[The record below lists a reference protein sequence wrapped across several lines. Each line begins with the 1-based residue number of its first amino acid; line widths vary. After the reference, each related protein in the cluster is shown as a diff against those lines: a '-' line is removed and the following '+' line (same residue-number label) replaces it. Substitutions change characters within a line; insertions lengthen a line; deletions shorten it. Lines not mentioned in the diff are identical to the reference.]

1 MGQMRTRVFRFCF
14 RKVIQYLFST
24 TITMMKNV
32 SMLSGQ
38 LSSRDAKN
46 NGNSYD
52 IVFPALP
59 VSKTSNKIGTVPF
72 KKQNNV
78 KSSTVNEIISIPAQD
93 RNWDRNSQLEHE
105 KFKKA
110 YIKIGK
116 EYNVGIEICISKTMD
131 LTLLISGNRVNVE
144 RAKQKIII
152 IDQTQI
158 KTTTIP
164 FPKEHRSTLL
174 GKQGL
179 NLKNIEKR
187 TGARVQIPCMKNSA
201 DIIYITGTKDS
212 TKKVVQELEEIIIK
226 LKSKIEKEITI
237 DQRHHGAIIGFNGE
251 KVRELQKIFN
261 VKIIFPSPV
270 EARNNL
276 VKIQGLND
284 DVNKAFKSLAELA
297 EVLNEINYVLE
308 IPIFKQ
314 FHKLSAGKRAIYIK
328 KIRKETDTRIFLPRE
343 GDNKDV
349 IKVMGNKR
357 KVLIA
362 YDMIKE
368 IQNEIGDIITK
379 EMVLGN
385 VKVRNVIVNL
395 GNKFIQS
402 IKDDCGDNVTLNLPT
417 VKGDNTIVIKGPEDD
432 VKNVTTQIQTMVDE
446 VHKYV
451 FDLKVNP
458 KFHKYLIGTNGVNVK
473 KIRHLTNT
481 RIIFPPETNSTNEN
495 ITIVGKKE
503 NVNIVKAKFEVM
515 ITNISKVIEEH
526 VEINEKN
533 HGTLVVKQKECIHKL
548 ENEWGDVKIEFPNI
562 GAGDRVV
569 ISDSKADV
577 ALSEQRL
584 SDHAKVLENTIR
596 AVVNV
601 DPKYHNYFV
610 ARRGEIINR
619 IINDCNGVS
628 ITFPKIA
635 SSNSA
640 VIIKG
645 DKINVEEAKRKIEEI
660 VKDLKNIIE
669 VTMNVP
675 PKYHDHFVAHHAEV
689 INQISGKHNGVT
701 IKFPQVNS
709 NSSQV
714 LIKGHKDYVEKVK
727 NEIDNI
733 IIDLRRSSGAVGA
746 THRGLRD
753 LGPSFKKKTD
763 MNKNR
768 SLR

>member
-1 MGQMRTRVFRFCF
+1 
-14 RKVIQYLFST
+14 
-24 TITMMKNV
+24 MMKNESMV
-32 SMLSGQ
+32 SSQPSSG
-38 LSSRDAKN
+38 DVKN
-46 NGNSYD
+46 NGNSYNL
-52 IVFPALP
+52 VFPALP
-59 VSKTSNKIGTVPF
+59 VPKTSNTIGTVPF
-72 KKQNNV
+72 KKRSNV
-78 KSSTVNEIISIPAQD
+78 KSSTVNEIITIPAQD

-105 KFKKA
+105 KCKEA

-131 LTLLISGNRVNVE
+131 LTLLISGSKVNVE
-144 RAKQKIII
+144 RAKQKIIT

-158 KTTTIP
+158 KTTTTP

-187 TGARVQIPCMKNSA
+187 TGARVQIPCVKNSA
-201 DIIYITGTKDS
+201 DIIYIIGTKDS

-297 EVLNEINYVLE
+297 EVLDEINYVLE

-314 FHKLSAGKRAIYIK
+314 FHKLSAGKRAIFIK
-328 KIRKETDTRIFLPRE
+328 KIREETDTRIFLPRE

-385 VKVRNVIVNL
+385 VKVRNIIVNL
-395 GNKFIQS
+395 GDKFIQS
-402 IKDDCGDNVTLNLPT
+402 IKEDCGDNVTLNLPT

-432 VKNVTTQIQTMVDE
+432 VKNVITQIQTMVDE

-481 RIIFPPETNSTNEN
+481 RIIFPPETDSTNEN

-503 NVNIVKAKFEVM
+503 NVNIAKAKFEVM
-515 ITNISKVIEEH
+515 ITDIGKLIEEY
-526 VEINEKN
+526 VETNEKN

-577 ALSEQRL
+577 AVSKQRL

-601 DPKYHNYFV
+601 DPKYQNYFV
-610 ARRGEIINR
+610 ARRGEVINR

-645 DKINVEEAKRKIEEI
+645 DEINVEEAKRKIEEI

-714 LIKGHKDYVEKVK
+714 LIKGYKDYVEKVK
-727 NEIDNI
+727 NEINNI

-753 LGPSFKKKTD
+753 LGPSIKKKTD

>member
-1 MGQMRTRVFRFCF
+1 
-14 RKVIQYLFST
+14 I
-24 TITMMKNV
+24 IT
-32 SMLSGQ
+32 
-38 LSSRDAKN
+38 
-46 NGNSYD
+46 
-52 IVFPALP
+52 
-59 VSKTSNKIGTVPF
+59 
-72 KKQNNV
+72 
-78 KSSTVNEIISIPAQD
+78 IPAQN
-93 RNWDRNSQLEHE
+93 RHWDRNSQLEHE
-105 KFKKA
+105 KCKA
-110 YIKIGK
+110 AYMKIGK
-116 EYNVGIEICISKTMD
+116 ECNVGIEICVSKTMD
-131 LTLLISGNRVNVE
+131 LTLQISGNRVNVE
-144 RAKQKIII
+144 RAKQKIITFE
-152 IDQTQI
+152 QTQI
-158 KTTTIP
+158 KTTTTP

-187 TGARVQIPCMKNSA
+187 TGARLQIPCMKNSA

-226 LKSKIEKEITI
+226 LKSKTEKEIKI

-251 KVRELQKIFN
+251 KVRELQKTFN

-297 EVLNEINYVLE
+297 EVLDEINYVME

-314 FHKLSAGKRAIYIK
+314 FHKLSARKRAIFIK
-328 KIRKETDTRIFLPRE
+328 KIREETDTRIFLPRE

-368 IQNEIGDIITK
+368 IQKEIGDIITK

-385 VKVRNVIVNL
+385 VKVRNAIVNL

-402 IKDDCGDNVTLNLPT
+402 IKEDFGDNVTLNLPT

-432 VKNVTTQIQTMVDE
+432 VKNVITQIQTMVDE

-458 KFHKYLIGTNGVNVK
+458 KFHKYLIGTNGANVK

-481 RIIFPPETNSTNEN
+481 RIIFPPETDSTNEN

-503 NVNIVKAKFEVM
+503 NVNIAKAKFEVM
-515 ITNISKVIEEH
+515 ITDIGKVIEEH
-526 VEINEKN
+526 VEIDEKN
-533 HGTLVVKQKECIHKL
+533 HGTLVVKQKECIDKL
-548 ENEWGDVKIEFPNI
+548 ENECGDVKIEFPNL

-577 ALSEQRL
+577 ALSKQRL
-584 SDHAKVLENTIR
+584 SDHAKVLENTTR

-610 ARRGEIINR
+610 ARRGEVINR

-635 SSNSA
+635 SSNSV

-675 PKYHDHFVAHHAEV
+675 PKYHDHF
-689 INQISGKHNGVT
+689 
-701 IKFPQVNS
+701 
-709 NSSQV
+709 
-714 LIKGHKDYVEKVK
+714 
-727 NEIDNI
+727 
-733 IIDLRRSSGAVGA
+733 
-746 THRGLRD
+746 
-753 LGPSFKKKTD
+753 
-763 MNKNR
+763 
-768 SLR
+768 

>member
-1 MGQMRTRVFRFCF
+1 
-14 RKVIQYLFST
+14 
-24 TITMMKNV
+24 MMKNV
-32 SMLSGQ
+32 SMVSGQ
-38 LSSRDAKN
+38 PSSGDAMN

-52 IVFPALP
+52 LVFPALP
-59 VSKTSNKIGTVPF
+59 VSKTSNTIGTVPF
-72 KKQNNV
+72 KKRSNV
-78 KSSTVNEIISIPAQD
+78 KSSTVNEIITIPAQD
-93 RNWDRNSQLEHE
+93 RYWERNSQLEQE
-105 KFKKA
+105 KCKEVYK
-110 YIKIGK
+110 KIGK
-116 EYNVGIEICISKTMD
+116 ECNVGLEIYISKTMD
-131 LTLLISGNRVNVE
+131 LTLLISGNRVNIE
-144 RAKQKIII
+144 RAKQKIITS
-152 IDQTQI
+152 DQTQI
-158 KTTTIP
+158 KTTTTQ
-164 FPKEHRSTLL
+164 FPKEHRSMLL

-187 TGARVQIPCMKNSA
+187 TGARVQIPRMKNSGN
-201 DIIYITGTKDS
+201 IIYITGTKDS

-237 DQRHHGAIIGFNGE
+237 DQRHHGAIIGLNGE

-297 EVLNEINYVLE
+297 EVLDEINYVLE

-314 FHKLSAGKRAIYIK
+314 FHKLSPGKRAIFIK
-328 KIRKETDTRIFLPRE
+328 KIREETDTRIFLPRE
-343 GDNKDV
+343 GDNKDF

-385 VKVRNVIVNL
+385 VKVRNAIVNL

-402 IKDDCGDNVTLNLPT
+402 IKEDCGGNVTLNLPT

-432 VKNVTTQIQTMVDE
+432 VKNVITQIQTMVDE

-473 KIRHLTNT
+473 KIRYLTNT
-481 RIIFPPETNSTNEN
+481 RIIFPPETDSTNEN

-503 NVNIVKAKFEVM
+503 NVNIAKAKLEVM
-515 ITNISKVIEEH
+515 IADIISNVIKER
-526 VEINEKN
+526 VEIDEKN
-533 HGTLVVKQKECIHKL
+533 HGTLVVNQKECLNKL
-548 ENEWGDVKIEFPNI
+548 EKECGDVKIEFPNL

-569 ISDSKADV
+569 ISDSKSDV
-577 ALSEQRL
+577 ALSKQRL
-584 SDHAKVLENTIR
+584 LDHAKVLENTIR

-601 DPKYHNYFV
+601 DPKYHNYFI
-610 ARRGEIINR
+610 ARRGEVINR

-628 ITFPKIA
+628 ITFPKIS

-660 VKDLKNIIE
+660 AKYLKNIIE
-669 VTMNVP
+669 VTINVP
-675 PKYHDHFVAHHAEV
+675 PKYCHNFVAHHAEL
-689 INQISGKHNGVT
+689 IKQISEKHNGVT
-701 IKFPQVNS
+701 VTFPQVNS
-709 NSSQV
+709 NSTKV
-714 LIKGHKDYVEKVK
+714 LIKGYKDHVEKVK

-753 LGPSFKKKTD
+753 LGPSIQKKTN

>member
-1 MGQMRTRVFRFCF
+1 MNLRC
-14 RKVIQYLFST
+14 RK
-24 TITMMKNV
+24 
-32 SMLSGQ
+32 
-38 LSSRDAKN
+38 
-46 NGNSYD
+46 
-52 IVFPALP
+52 
-59 VSKTSNKIGTVPF
+59 NKI
-72 KKQNNV
+72 Q
-78 KSSTVNEIISIPAQD
+78 II
-93 RNWDRNSQLEHE
+93 N
-105 KFKKA
+105 
-110 YIKIGK
+110 
-116 EYNVGIEICISKTMD
+116 
-131 LTLLISGNRVNVE
+131 
-144 RAKQKIII
+144 
-152 IDQTQI
+152 
-158 KTTTIP
+158 
-164 FPKEHRSTLL
+164 
-174 GKQGL
+174 
-179 NLKNIEKR
+179 
-187 TGARVQIPCMKNSA
+187 
-201 DIIYITGTKDS
+201 DIIWPLK
-212 TKKVVQELEEIIIK
+212 ELEEIIIK
-226 LKSKIEKEITI
+226 LKSKTEKEIKI

-251 KVRELQKIFN
+251 KVRELQKTFN

-270 EARNNL
+270 EARNNI

-284 DVNKAFKSLAELA
+284 DVNKALKSLAELA
-297 EVLNEINYVLE
+297 EVLDEINYVLE

-314 FHKLSAGKRAIYIK
+314 FHKLSARKRAIFIK
-328 KIRKETDTRIFLPRE
+328 KIREETDTRIFLPRE

-368 IQNEIGDIITK
+368 IQKEIGDIITK

-385 VKVRNVIVNL
+385 VKVRNAIVNL

-402 IKDDCGDNVTLNLPT
+402 IKEDFGDNVTLNLPT

-432 VKNVTTQIQTMVDE
+432 VKNVITQIQTMVDE

-458 KFHKYLIGTNGVNVK
+458 KFHKYLIGTNGANVK

-481 RIIFPPETNSTNEN
+481 RIIFPPETDSTDEN

-503 NVNIVKAKFEVM
+503 NVNIAKSKFEIM
-515 ITNISKVIEEH
+515 ITDIGKVIEEH
-526 VEINEKN
+526 VEINENN
-533 HGTLVVKQKECIHKL
+533 HGTLVVKQKECTRIDKL
-548 ENEWGDVKIEFPNI
+548 ENECGDVKIEFPNL

-569 ISDSKADV
+569 ISDGKADV
-577 ALSEQRL
+577 ALSKQRL

-596 AVVNV
+596 ATVNV

-610 ARRGEIINR
+610 ARRGEVINR

-635 SSNSA
+635 SSNSV

-675 PKYHDHFVAHHAEV
+675 PKYHDHFVAHHSEV

-727 NEIDNI
+727 NEIDSI
-733 IIDLRRSSGAVGA
+733 IIDLRHSSSAVGA

-753 LGPSFKKKTD
+753 LGPSIKKKTA
-763 MNKNR
+763 MKKNR

>member
-1 MGQMRTRVFRFCF
+1 MT
-14 RKVIQYLFST
+14 
-24 TITMMKNV
+24 KNMSIV
-32 SMLSGQ
+32 SGQ
-38 LSSRDAKN
+38 PSSGDAMN

-52 IVFPALP
+52 HVFPALP
-59 VSKTSNKIGTVPF
+59 VSKTSNTIGTVPF
-72 KKQNNV
+72 KKRSNV
-78 KSSTVNEIISIPAQD
+78 KSSTVNEIITIPAQD
-93 RNWDRNSQLEHE
+93 RYWDRNSQLEQE
-105 KFKKA
+105 KCKEIYK
-110 YIKIGK
+110 KIGK
-116 EYNVGIEICISKTMD
+116 EYNVGMEIYISKTTD

-144 RAKQKIII
+144 RAKQKIITS
-152 IDQTQI
+152 DQTQI
-158 KTTTIP
+158 KTTTTQ
-164 FPKEHRSTLL
+164 FPKEHRGKLL

-187 TGARVQIPCMKNSA
+187 TGARVQIPCMKNSG

-237 DQRHHGAIIGFNGE
+237 DQRHHGAIIGLNGE

-297 EVLNEINYVLE
+297 EVLDELNYVLE

-314 FHKLSAGKRAIYIK
+314 FHKLSAGKRAIFIK
-328 KIRKETDTRIFLPRE
+328 KIREETDTRIFLPRE

-368 IQNEIGDIITK
+368 KQNEIGDIITK

-385 VKVRNVIVNL
+385 VKVRNAIVNL

-402 IKDDCGDNVTLNLPT
+402 IKEDCGGNVTLNLPT

-432 VKNVTTQIQTMVDE
+432 VKNVITQIQTMVDE

-458 KFHKYLIGTNGVNVK
+458 KFHKYLIGTNRVNVK
-473 KIRHLTNT
+473 KIRYLTNT
-481 RIIFPPETNSTNEN
+481 RIIFPPETDSTNEN

-503 NVNIVKAKFEVM
+503 NVNIAKAKFEVM
-515 ITNISKVIEEH
+515 IADISNVIKEH
-526 VEINEKN
+526 VEIDEKN
-533 HGTLVVKQKECIHKL
+533 HGTLVVNQKECLNKL
-548 ENEWGDVKIEFPNI
+548 EKECGDVKIEFPNL

-577 ALSEQRL
+577 ALSKQRL
-584 SDHAKVLENTIR
+584 LDHAKVLKNTIR

-601 DPKYHNYFV
+601 DPKYHNYFI
-610 ARRGEIINR
+610 ARRGEVINR

-628 ITFPKIA
+628 ITFPKIS

-669 VTMNVP
+669 VTINVP
-675 PKYHDHFVAHHAEV
+675 LKYYHNFVAHYAEV
-689 INQISGKHNGVT
+689 IKRINEKHNGVT
-701 IKFPQVNS
+701 VTFPQVNS
-709 NSSQV
+709 NSTKV
-714 LIKGHKDYVEKVK
+714 LIKGHKDHVEKVK

-733 IIDLRRSSGAVGA
+733 IIDLRRSSDAVGA

-753 LGPSFKKKTD
+753 LGPSIKKKTN